1 MGSLQAA
8 GAGFGGTGR
17 GRSCSAPFL
26 LLLGDSIEDIQFQ
39 QVEDGVHAVQAPRDG
54 EAPGVRVLEDT
65 GTQLDYG
72 GLLPGQRRDVADVG
86 HIHEAGD
93 RID

>member
-1 MGSLQAA
+1 
-8 GAGFGGTGR
+8 
-17 GRSCSAPFL
+17 
-26 LLLGDSIEDIQFQ
+26 
-39 QVEDGVHAVQAPRDG
+39 
-54 EAPGVRVLEDT
+54 VLEDT